1 MAVMKILRL
10 GDETLRK
17 KSHPVTKIDR
27 RTVGLLKDMAETM
40 YAADGCGLAAPQV
53 GILRRM
59 VVIDVGDGLIELINP
74 EIIESE
80 GEEIGVEG
88 CLSVPGRRGTVKRPT
103 KVVVRALDKK
113 GREIE
118 LTAEGFLAR
127 AVCHE
132 LDHLDGI
139 VYVDKM
145 IEDVTDQYNQEY
157 NQEES

>member
-17 KSHPVTKIDR
+17 ISHPVTKIDR
-27 RTVGLLKDMAETM
+27 RTVSLLRDMAETM

-74 EIIESE
+74 VIVESS
-80 GEEIGVEG
+80 GEEVGVEG

-103 KVVVRALDKK
+103 KVVVQALDKK

-145 IEDVTDQYNQEY
+145 IEDVTDQYNQEE
-157 NQEES
+157 N

>member
-1 MAVMKILRL
+1 
-10 GDETLRK
+10 
-17 KSHPVTKIDR
+17 
-27 RTVGLLKDMAETM
+27 
-40 YAADGCGLAAPQV
+40 
-53 GILRRM
+53 M

-132 LDHLDGI
+132 LDHLDGT

-157 NQEES
+157 HQEEN

>member
-17 KSHPVTKIDR
+17 TSHPVTKIDR

-132 LDHLDGI
+132 LDHLDGV

-145 IEDVTDQYNQEY
+145 IEDVTDQYNREY

>member
-17 KSHPVTKIDR
+17 NSHPDTKIDR
-27 RTVGLLKDMAETM
+27 RTVGQLKDMAETM

-103 KVVVRALDKK
+103 KVVVRALDRK

-145 IEDVTDQYNQEY
+145 IEDVTDQYNREY
-157 NQEES
+157 NQEEN

>member
-27 RTVGLLKDMAETM
+27 RTIGLLKDMAETM

-74 EIIESE
+74 EIIVSE

-132 LDHLDGI
+132 LDHLDGT

-157 NQEES
+157 HQEEN

>member
-59 VVIDVGDGLIELINP
+59 VVVDVGDGLIELINP

-103 KVVVRALDKK
+103 KVVVHAQDKK

-145 IEDVTDQYNQEY
+145 IEDVTDQYNKEY
-157 NQEES
+157 NQEEN

>member
-27 RTVGLLKDMAETM
+27 RTIGLLKDMAETM

-74 EIIESE
+74 EIIEES
-80 GEEIGVEG
+80 GSQTGTEG
-88 CLSVPGRRGTVKRPT
+88 CLSVPGKSGTVTRPNH
-103 KVVVRALDKK
+103 VIVRALD
-113 GREIE
+113 EDMNAFE
-118 LTAEGFLAR
+118 LEGEELLAR
-127 AVCHE
+127 CICHE
-132 LDHLDGI
+132 CEHLHGHL
-139 VYVDKM
+139 YVERVEGELK
-145 IEDVTDQYNQEY
+145 DVKGEP
-157 NQEES
+157 EE